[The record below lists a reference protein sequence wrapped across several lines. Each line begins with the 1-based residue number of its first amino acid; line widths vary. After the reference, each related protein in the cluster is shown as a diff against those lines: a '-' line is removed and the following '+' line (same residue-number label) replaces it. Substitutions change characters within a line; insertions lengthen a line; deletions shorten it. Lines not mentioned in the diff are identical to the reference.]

1 MVGMN
6 DPTTSAAAPLLLS
19 TKVLLSTATALTV
32 VAGLLAAWPV
42 ARPSAGPRVAT
53 NTGDSP
59 LHVTVRAAQPL
70 VSTNGA
76 DTWAEVEVSLGER
89 AKVATNQ
96 PVSVA
101 LVLDHSGSMAGNK
114 LEDARRAAHE
124 LVNRLSARDEF
135 ALVSFETTVSY
146 TALRRMDDAG
156 RAAMH
161 GSIDQ
166 VFAAGG
172 TNISEA
178 LRAGAQVLTQ
188 ATGVRRLVLVTD
200 GHPTEGISDGA
211 ALADVVSGV
220 HGQGVTVTALG
231 VGADYDGMMMQH
243 LAERGGGMYGY
254 LADPSALE
262 LVLGKELE
270 AARAQCSRNVT
281 LALSV
286 GEGLEVVELAGR
298 LPLRRG
304 RTTTLQLANLRAG
317 EPTTVFARLRTA
329 PTFEG
334 RSLPLSAEV
343 TWTSL
348 DEVTHSGVAALSLV
362 TVEDE
367 AQAVASR
374 ESAVF
379 ERGVSAFA
387 STQLVAAAAAFERGD
402 TSGANSMLESA
413 RSLFGMSANALA
425 GEAEVRHVRGLS
437 GQSGDQLRH
446 SARDLERKNLVN
458 FGRENE
464 GY

>member
-1 MVGMN
+1 MN
-6 DPTTSAAAPLLLS
+6 DRKPSAAPLLLS
-19 TKVLLSTATALTV
+19 TKAILSTVTALTV
-32 VAGLLAAWPV
+32 LAGLLAAWPTSKP
-42 ARPSAGPRVAT
+42 ASGPRVA
-53 NTGDSP
+53 NSAGDSP

-70 VSTNGA
+70 VSANGT
-76 DTWAEVEVSLGER
+76 DTWAEIEVSLDER

-124 LVNRLSARDEF
+124 LVNRLGERDQF

-172 TNISEA
+172 TNISDA
-178 LRAGAQVLTQ
+178 LRAGAQVLAQ

-200 GHPTEGISDGA
+200 GHPTEGISDPA

-220 HGQGVTVTALG
+220 HGQGITVTALG

-254 LADPSALE
+254 LADASALE
-262 LVLGKELE
+262 VVLGKELE
-270 AARAQCSRNVT
+270 AARTQCSRSVT
-281 LALSV
+281 LALDV
-286 GEGLEVVELAGR
+286 GEGLQVVELAGR
-298 LPLRRG
+298 LPMRQGKL
-304 RTTTLQLANLRAG
+304 TTLQLANLHAG
-317 EPTTVFARLRTA
+317 EHTTVFARLRT
-329 PTFEG
+329 PRTFEG
-334 RSLPLSAEV
+334 HSLPLSAEV

-374 ESAVF
+374 DGVVF
-379 ERGVSAFA
+379 ERGLSAFA

-425 GEAEVRHVRGLS
+425 GEVEVRNVSNLR

-446 SARDLERKNLVN
+446 SARDLERKKLVN
-458 FGRENE
+458 FGKGNE